1 MTTDMTTDISAARAF
16 LVSQGRLLDRYRL
29 DVVMGEGD
37 ADRTLRALEAHR
49 NPDGGYGWSLE
60 PDLRAPGSQP
70 AGALHAFEV
79 LEEVA
84 PVTTPRA
91 VELCDWLTSVSLPDG
106 GLPFALPIPDP
117 TGTASLWAEADTT
130 TSSLQITAA
139 VATVAHRVGR
149 HEPAVAQHPW
159 LATATRYCLDE
170 IAAVE
175 RPDTLFVLVLRY
187 ALWLLDAVVDTEPRA
202 TAELERLAAVIP
214 PSGSVPVTGGAPD
227 EQIRPLDFTPLP
239 DRPLRELFA
248 ADAVSADLDRL
259 AGEQHADGGWDVDFT
274 SYSPGAQRDWRSYM
288 TVWAL
293 SVLKSNGRV

>member
-1 MTTDMTTDISAARAF
+1 MTADISAARAF
-16 LVSQGRLLDRYRL
+16 LVSQGRLLDRHRSDL
-29 DVVMGEGD
+29 IMGEGH
-37 ADRTLRALEAHR
+37 ADRALRALEAHR

-79 LEEVA
+79 MAEVA
-84 PVTTPRA
+84 PATTPRA
-91 VELCDWLTSVSLPDG
+91 VELCDWLASVSLPDG

-117 TGTASLWAEADTT
+117 TGTAPLWAEADNT
-130 TSSLQITAA
+130 TSSLQITSV
-139 VATVAHRVGR
+139 VATAAHLVGR
-149 HEPAVAQHPW
+149 HDHAVARHPW
-159 LATATRYCLDE
+159 LAAATRYCLDQ

-175 RPDTLFVLVLRY
+175 RPETLFVLVLRY

-202 TAELERLAAVIP
+202 VAEMERLAAVIP
-214 PSGSVPVTGGAPD
+214 PSGSLPVTGGAPD
-227 EQIRPLDFTPLP
+227 ERMRPLDFTPLP

-259 AGEQHADGGWDVDFT
+259 ADEQHADGGWDVDFA
-274 SYSPGAQRDWRSYM
+274 SYSPGAAREWRSYM

-293 SVLKSNGRV
+293 SVLKANGRV